1 MTISTTTN
9 KNSYTGN
16 GSTTAFAYTFDILAD
31 AEIQVYDG
39 GTLQTL
45 TTHYTVSGAGDAG
58 GGTVTFVTAPAN
70 SNSVVL
76 IRNTTNTQLVDYVAN
91 DPFPAETHET
101 ALDRLTMLVQDVQ
114 LDADAAFRFAD
125 TVTDAGTVT
134 IDKNASDRGSKVL
147 AFDSSGDLTATQELG
162 ESQGNWATATAY
174 ALRDIVVDSSNSNT
188 YICITAHTSTGTTPI
203 SSNADA
209 AKWTLIVNA
218 AAVATSASNAAT
230 SETNAATSATN
241 AATSETNAATSE
253 SNASTS
259 EANAATSATNA
270 GVSETNAVNS
280 ASAASTSETNAA
292 TSETNAAASETNAA
306 TSETNAASSE
316 TNASTSES
324 NAATSASN
332 AATSEANAASSASAA
347 STSAT
352 NAATSETNAAAYATS
367 GASVGVYYVTT
378 GSSNAYVVAATPTIT
393 SYGSGGYGLLIKAS
407 FTNTGPATINV
418 DAVGAKAIQ
427 KPDGSALG
435 SGDITSGGIYHLT
448 YDGTQFQLVGEA
460 ASTSSQININ
470 ALDIFSIK
478 LDDMADHSDNV
489 LLTVDGF
496 IDDFQDGTTT
506 NNTAIDI
513 SDNAGNGITYDGTN
527 DLWKNTAGATNTNS
541 DKDYTTEANYK
552 QQEWSNTLQST
563 SQATVTNGS
572 ATVTISSGTWPT
584 YCANARIS
592 FDSGSTWYDIDTR
605 TSGTSIE
612 LDSTATETTNS
623 YDYVIRMSEFDS
635 GVVRLSEAGTI
646 ANLAPG
652 NTFAASSEFNYTYAV
667 DELFDGITAGDNG
680 WLTTSNDLNGAW
692 ASVDFGSAT
701 VINKIRVFQKGYSGQ
716 RTVSQFKI
724 QRSTNNSTW
733 VDVNTDAVVEGTV
746 TLDGDGTNINYTT
759 SEHDSFQGVTL
770 DNSTAYRYYRIYVSA
785 NIADGDGSYVGFGEV
800 EFHGPTGAN
809 VTSEYVSI
817 CDSEV
822 QKTDTSSWSDI
833 NSGSVTET
841 LNSQNVYYW
850 LAFDSASSFGVG
862 TEIKIFNS
870 TDSVWRVIAKNN
882 AGTWEYNNDSGNSA
896 TYTGSNAAVNDM
908 LHAIS
913 QAISTQSGNR
923 MTGTN
928 LAAITDTQW
937 EESGGWSLSTDNI
950 VRGVT
955 LYSNDSSQN
964 PSVSQYRLNY
974 DSASSNALLTN
985 RSFGN
990 TGMPATPGSNIT
1002 TLVLMVIDKQV
1013 SGTPTYEVS
1022 SNGGTTW
1029 NTISSWDTEST
1040 MANSYVARLAE
1051 TNVTADTGARTD
1063 PLFRIRNGGTGESY
1077 ELKGVSLKYK

>member
-230 SETNAATSATN
+230 SET
-241 AATSETNAATSE
+241 
-253 SNASTS
+253 
-259 EANAATSATNA
+259 
-270 GVSETNAVNS
+270 
-280 ASAASTSETNAA
+280 
-292 TSETNAAASETNAA
+292 
-306 TSETNAASSE
+306 
-316 TNASTSES
+316 
-324 NAATSASN
+324 N

-635 GVVRLSEAGTI
+635 GVVQLNGGGGESV
-646 ANLAPG
+646 NLAPG

-770 DNSTAYRYYRIYVSA
+770 DNATAYRYYRIYVSA
-785 NIADGDGSYVGFGEV
+785 NIADGDGPYVGFGEV
-800 EFHGPTGAN
+800 EFHGSTGAN

-974 DSASSNALLTN
+974 DSTSSNALLTN

>member
-230 SETNAATSATN
+230 SET
-241 AATSETNAATSE
+241 
-253 SNASTS
+253 
-259 EANAATSATNA
+259 
-270 GVSETNAVNS
+270 
-280 ASAASTSETNAA
+280 
-292 TSETNAAASETNAA
+292 
-306 TSETNAASSE
+306 
-316 TNASTSES
+316 
-324 NAATSASN
+324 N

-623 YDYVIRMSEFDS
+623 YDYVIRMSEFVS
-635 GVVRLSEAGTI
+635 GVVRLSEAGGGSS
-646 ANLAPG
+646 NLAPG

-770 DNSTAYRYYRIYVSA
+770 DNATAYRYYRIYVSA
-785 NIADGDGSYVGFGEV
+785 NIADGDGPYVGFGEV
-800 EFHGPTGAN
+800 EFHGSTGAN